1 MFTSGHFIWLG
12 VIAVLITAFMIVI
25 KKCNVSQNFVQKTVF
40 YLLIVLKLLHVSLSM
55 KETGDGGYVLKQTQ
69 LSFHLCSIMIY
80 TVFLI
85 NIVKNEKFIKTMKSF
100 MVPAMLIGAAMAL
113 LIPTEGV
120 DPSRAR
126 VWQYML
132 IHGVLV
138 FYGLYL
144 MVIEKVDLSFKAY
157 LSNLKI
163 LTLITVLA
171 FMMNSILEQY
181 ETNFLFLRK
190 PPMDNLP
197 ILNLNNGWYVYFITL
212 TFIACALIFLVHLPF
227 IIKRAKGNKLKN

>member
-100 MVPAMLIGAAMAL
+100 MVPAMLI
-113 LIPTEGV
+113 P
-120 DPSRAR
+120 
-126 VWQYML
+126 
-132 IHGVLV
+132 
-138 FYGLYL
+138 
-144 MVIEKVDLSFKAY
+144 
-157 LSNLKI
+157 
-163 LTLITVLA
+163 LA
-171 FMMNSILEQY
+171 E
-181 ETNFLFLRK
+181 
-190 PPMDNLP
+190 
-197 ILNLNNGWYVYFITL
+197 YF
-212 TFIACALIFLVHLPF
+212 
-227 IIKRAKGNKLKN
+227 R

>member
-85 NIVKNEKFIKTMKSF
+85 NIVKNEKFIKIIKSF

-144 MVIEKVDLSFKAY
+144 MVIE
-157 LSNLKI
+157 
-163 LTLITVLA
+163 
-171 FMMNSILEQY
+171 
-181 ETNFLFLRK
+181 R
-190 PPMDNLP
+190 
-197 ILNLNNGWYVYFITL
+197 L
-212 TFIACALIFLVHLPF
+212 TFHLRRIYQILRYLP
-227 IIKRAKGNKLKN
+227 